1 MSPWAT
7 GIRKGEEIEAMIAWT
22 QDLADE
28 IRGFMEGWTK
38 EHQEVLGA
46 RVPEVAVTA
55 AMEVAAQIARNAHE
69 HYGAPDLKEHVGLFR
84 ALWELGHP

>member
-1 MSPWAT
+1 MSPWNT
-7 GIRKGEEIEAMIAWT
+7 GTREGEETEAMIAWT
-22 QDLADE
+22 LDLADE
-28 IRGFMEGWTK
+28 IRGFMETWTR
-38 EHQEVLGA
+38 EHQEALGV

-69 HYGAPDLKEHVGLFR
+69 HYGAPSLKEHVALFR